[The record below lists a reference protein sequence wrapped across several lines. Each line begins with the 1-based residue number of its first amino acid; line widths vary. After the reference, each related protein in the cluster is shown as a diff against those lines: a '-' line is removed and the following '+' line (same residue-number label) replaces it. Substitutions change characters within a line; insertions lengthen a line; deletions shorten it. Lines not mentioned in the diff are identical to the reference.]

1 MGGRTHPRVVA
12 CWPGEELV
20 TASTLFDLA
29 CVGAA
34 LFALGLFVVLWAAYA
49 GARAEARRLMDLRR
63 GYLRGR
69 DGA

>member
-1 MGGRTHPRVVA
+1 M
-12 CWPGEELV
+12 